1 MEWIM
6 NLSKMNLSR
15 REMFKVG
22 LGGLS
27 VVSLSGT
34 IPAFLTK
41 FAFADTPSTQPTA
54 DDNILV
60 VVQLSGGNDGLN
72 CVVPYSADEY
82 YKARPVIG
90 IKDRLIK
97 INDSLA
103 LNPGMQ
109 AFKDIYDTGKLAIV
123 NGCGYPEPNRSHFR
137 SMEIWQTASLT
148 GHEGCGWL
156 GHYLDHCMRGTTNPL
171 RAVNVGQQ
179 LPTALVADSAPVP
192 SITSVGD
199 FAMQLDN
206 SAGPAGAKNEQQ
218 LIRDLN
224 AVRDASPAMQFLA
237 RQATNA
243 IVSAEQ
249 IHKVANN
256 YKPDANYPPGLG
268 NELRLIAQII
278 NANFGTKLFY
288 CETGGFDT
296 HSNQVQTHEQVLTQV
311 ATSIAAFHK
320 DLTAKGLNDKVTVM
334 CFSEFGRRV
343 EQNDSNGTDH
353 GAPGPMFVSGG
364 KVKGGLYGDYPSLI
378 ASALEDGDLKYTTDF
393 RRVYA
398 TLLDKW
404 LNADSATVLQNKFE
418 GMDFI

>member
-1 MEWIM
+1 M
-6 NLSKMNLSR
+6 NCSR
-15 REMFKVG
+15 REMLKVG

-34 IPAFLTK
+34 IPAFLAK
-41 FAFADTPSTQPTA
+41 FAYADQPSTQPVS

-60 VVQLSGGNDGLN
+60 VIQLSGGNDGLN
-72 CVVPYSADEY
+72 CVVPYASDAY

-90 IKDRLIK
+90 IKDRLVK
-97 INDSLA
+97 IDDTLA
-103 LNPGMQ
+103 LNPGM
-109 AFKDIYDTGKLAIV
+109 AAMKDLYDAGQLAII

-137 SMEIWQTASLT
+137 SMEIWQTASPT

-156 GHYLDHCMRGTTNPL
+156 GHYLDHCLRGTTNPL
-171 RAVNVGQQ
+171 TAINVGAQ

-192 SITSVGD
+192 SITSLDD
-199 FAMQLDN
+199 FALRVDSSN
-206 SAGPAGAKNEQQ
+206 GPIQAKNEQQ
-218 LIRDLN
+218 IIRDLN
-224 AVRDASPAMQFLA
+224 TIQDASPAMQFLA

-243 IVSAEQ
+243 LVSADE
-249 IHKVANN
+249 IHKMKSN
-256 YKPDANYPPGLG
+256 YKPDALYPPGLG
-268 NELRLIAQII
+268 MELKLIAQII
-278 NANFGTKLFY
+278 AGNYGTKLFY
-288 CETGGFDT
+288 CEIGGFDT
-296 HSNQVQTHEQVLTQV
+296 HSNQVGTHEQVLTQLS
-311 ATSIAAFHK
+311 TSIAAFHK
-320 DLTAKGLNDKVTVM
+320 DLTAKGLNNKVTVM

-364 KVKGGLYGDYPSLI
+364 MVKGGLHGQYPSL
-378 ASALEDGDLKYTTDF
+378 SQLEDGDLTYTTDF

-418 GMDFI
+418 NMSFV